1 MTPQRW
7 ESPQSSATITRK
19 SPKVVVIALKGRL
32 DRDAVPFIV
41 GVLEREFAVP
51 ETHSFWD
58 LEDLE
63 WYHSAIRKECTA
75 VILRHRKNVAA
86 VHTFSHST
94 LVNMGVAVANV
105 ALGGMIRS
113 HPDRTSFERDME
125 RLK

>member
-19 SPKVVVIALKGRL
+19 YPKVVVIEFKGRM

-41 GVLEREFAVP
+41 GALEKEFAVAD
-51 ETHSFWD
+51 THSFWD
-58 LEDLE
+58 LENLE
-63 WYHSAIRKECTA
+63 WYHSAIRKECTS

-86 VHTFSHST
+86 VHAFSHST

-113 HPDRTSFERDME
+113 HPDRASFERAME